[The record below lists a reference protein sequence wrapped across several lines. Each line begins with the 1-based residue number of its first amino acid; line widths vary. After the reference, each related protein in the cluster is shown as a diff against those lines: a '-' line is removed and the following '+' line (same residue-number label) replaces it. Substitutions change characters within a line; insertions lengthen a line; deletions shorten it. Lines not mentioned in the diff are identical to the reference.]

1 MRHGR
6 RRSSSFEKPWVAY
19 AAIGGVVVVI
29 ILALVFYM
37 GIGSPAAPGNGKTG
51 ASPTPSS
58 GKTTGS
64 AGAGV
69 TPSIVIPTPTP
80 ITVPPTG
87 VYVKVS
93 YLGGFSGSYGVQGA
107 MIKIRDSGDRLYPV
121 ENATGT
127 ITASFRKED
136 RSTTHELDVE
146 IFKNGK
152 ALTFGKNQTAYGAVS
167 ISAAV

>member
-6 RRSSSFEKPWVAY
+6 RRNNSFEKPWVAY

-37 GIGSPAAPGNGKTG
+37 GNGSPAAPGNGKTG

-58 GKTTGS
+58 GKPQGTT
-64 AGAGV
+64 GAGV
-69 TPSIVIPTPTP
+69 TPSIVISTPTP
-80 ITVPPTG
+80 VTIPPTG

-93 YLGGFSGSYGVQGA
+93 YLGGFSGTYGVNGA
-107 MIKIRDSGDRLYPV
+107 MNKIRDSGDRLYPV

-127 ITASFRKED
+127 ITASFHKED

-146 IFKNGK
+146 IWKNGK